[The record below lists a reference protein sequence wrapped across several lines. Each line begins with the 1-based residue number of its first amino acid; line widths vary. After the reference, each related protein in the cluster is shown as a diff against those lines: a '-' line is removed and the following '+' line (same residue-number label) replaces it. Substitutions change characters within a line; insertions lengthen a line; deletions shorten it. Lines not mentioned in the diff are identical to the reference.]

1 MKLQKCICHSHGD
14 FLVPGGAGLTIQN
27 VTNIIIEGVH
37 IHNIIST
44 GPARVMSSVTH
55 VGERGVADGDA
66 ISIYAASNIWIDHCY
81 LSNAADGLIDAILGS
96 TSITISNNYFANHD
110 KVGSFLTNFNALPL
124 ALNCFTYLET
134 AI

>member
-1 MKLQKCICHSHGD
+1 MKHEIAYGTLNASTCATFFVS
-14 FLVPGGAGLTIQN
+14 GGAGLTIQD

-37 IHNIIST
+37 IHDIIST

-55 VGERGVADGDA
+55 VGDRGVADGDA
-66 ISIYAASNIWIDHCY
+66 ISIYTASNIWIDHCY

-110 KVGSFLTNFNALPL
+110 KVTSSRTNFG
-124 ALNCFTYLET
+124 T
-134 AI
+134 AQCTATCI